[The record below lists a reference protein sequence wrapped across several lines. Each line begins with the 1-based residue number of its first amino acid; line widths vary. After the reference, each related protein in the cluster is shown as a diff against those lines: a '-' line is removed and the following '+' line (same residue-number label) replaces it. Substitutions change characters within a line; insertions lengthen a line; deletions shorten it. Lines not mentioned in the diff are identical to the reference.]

1 MLGPAS
7 GIRKRQ
13 REGSPF
19 AKTSHFIFFYTIMPQ
34 ISLKKKSI
42 LSAKL
47 MLGGIGGRRKRGR

>member
-7 GIRKRQ
+7 GTRKRQ

-34 ISLKKKSI
+34 ISLKRKKKST
-42 LSAKL
+42 LSAKHIL
-47 MLGGIGGRRKRGR
+47 PFGNQF